1 MGEMADAP
9 ARAQP
14 SAHGLARL
22 SPAEAAAVLGAL
34 FAASDVGLGV
44 WDRELRYRAVN
55 DALAEVNGIAPAEH
69 LGRTVQDVL
78 GTLGDELAPLFRRV
92 MGTGEPV
99 LDLAVA
105 GETPKAPGRVRRW
118 RASFHPVGGPPGE
131 VLGVVA
137 TVVEV
142 TATREAQES
151 ERRATR
157 EARAAGALIDAVFA
171 AAPVGLAVWTPDL
184 RYQRINR
191 ALAAMNGLS
200 VEEHLGRRLEEVLRA
215 DSARVRPLIERVV
228 ATGEPVIDAEI
239 PMRRAGGLG
248 YYEASYFPV
257 LGVDDAVTAVA
268 AVIRDVSER
277 RRAERERARLLKDAL
292 TARAQAEAAQVRAE
306 TAQRAA
312 EDARARTAF
321 LARVGARMA
330 ASRDLGATL
339 QEVAAATVPEMADWC
354 MLTLVEADGGL
365 STAAIAHADPSLTER
380 GWEVMRRHPL
390 QPDDP
395 AGPARVI
402 RTGESE
408 LLPDLTDEMLA
419 GIADGEEHLALLRRL
434 GLRSS
439 LVVPLRR
446 PGRVLGALTLLF
458 AESRRRFGEDE
469 ISLARALAARASLH
483 IQNARLHDEL
493 AHIASTLQR
502 SLLPGS
508 LPDVPHLDI
517 GTRYLPVG
525 EHNEVGGDFYDLF
538 RTEPGVWTA
547 LIGDVSGKGAEAA
560 AITSLARHT
569 LRAAAMRDPDP
580 VENLRL
586 LNETMLADTNTSR
599 FCTVSYGRL
608 RPSPGELRVVLA
620 NGGHMPP
627 LVVRS
632 DGTVE
637 HIDVPGA
644 LVGALP
650 AAPFSSREI
659 RLGPGELL
667 LLYTDGVTDLRTR
680 GPRSGERQLARTLER
695 VAGAGV
701 EETLDAVATMAVEA
715 QDGKPRD
722 DIALLAF
729 RVTPP

>member
-1 MGEMADAP
+1 MEPMADAP
-9 ARAQP
+9 ARPHP
-14 SAHGLARL
+14 SAHGLAEL
-22 SPAEAAAVLGAL
+22 SSGEAVAVLGAL

-44 WDRELRYRAVN
+44 WDRELRYRTVN
-55 DALAEVNGIAPAEH
+55 EALAEVNGIPAAAH

-78 GTLGDELAPLFRRV
+78 GTLGNELAPLFHRV
-92 MGTGEPV
+92 MDTGDPV

-105 GETPKAPGRVRRW
+105 GETPKAPGRIRRW
-118 RASFHPVGGPPGE
+118 RASFYPLAGAPGE

-142 TATREAQES
+142 TATREAQDA

-184 RYQRINR
+184 RYQRIND
-191 ALAAMNGLS
+191 ALAAMNALS
-200 VEEHLGRRLEEVLRA
+200 AEEHVGRRLEEVLGDDA
-215 DSARVRPLIERVV
+215 ERVRPLIKRVV
-228 ATGEPVIDAEI
+228 ATGEPVLDEEI
-239 PMRRAGGLG
+239 PMRTPEGVG

-257 LGVDDAVTAVA
+257 RGTGEDVTAIA

-277 RRAERERARLLKDAL
+277 HRAERERSRLLKDAL

-330 ASRDLGATL
+330 ASRDFDATL
-339 QEVAAATVPEMADWC
+339 QEVATATVPDMADWC
-354 MLTLVEADGGL
+354 MLTLLEADGSL

-380 GWEVMRRHPL
+380 GWEVMRRHPP
-390 QPDDP
+390 QPGDP

-408 LLPDLTDEMLA
+408 HLPELTDAMLA
-419 GIADGEEHLALLRRL
+419 SIADDEEHLVLLRRL

-458 AESRRRFGEDE
+458 AESGRRFGEDE
-469 ISLARALAARASLH
+469 ISLARALSARASLYIH
-483 IQNARLHDEL
+483 NARLHDEL

-502 SLLPGS
+502 SLLPHS
-508 LPDVPHLDI
+508 LPDVPHLEI
-517 GTRYLPVG
+517 ATRYLPVG
-525 EHNEVGGDFYDLF
+525 EQNEVGGDFYDLF
-538 RTEPGVWTA
+538 ETGTGVWTA

-560 AITSLARHT
+560 AITALARHT

-580 VENLRL
+580 VGNLRL
-586 LNETMLADTNTSR
+586 LNEIMLADRNTR

-608 RPSPGELRVVLA
+608 RPSPGELHVTLA

-627 LVVRS
+627 LVVRT

-637 HIDVPGA
+637 HVEVPGA

-650 AAPFSSREI
+650 AAPFSSREL

-680 GPRSGERQLARTLER
+680 GPRSGERQLAQTLER

-701 EETLDAVATMAVEA
+701 EETLDAVTTMAVKA
-715 QDGKPRD
+715 QDGNPRD